1 MDNQCCEVQ
10 EERTLLFCRKKKGP
24 SGPTVSNKSST
35 PKMFRWKLLGV
46 FFFNGLALVVSGRL
60 DGLFTAEHFVQHI
73 PSEKGPL

>member
-10 EERTLLFCRKKKGP
+10 EERTLLFCRKKRAPQAQLFQIKVLPRKRSDG
-24 SGPTVSNKSST
+24 NC
-35 PKMFRWKLLGV
+35 WV

-73 PSEKGPL
+73 PSERGPL